1 MAYKYCTATNW
12 GKNFFT
18 HEERKQFHLSGHPG
32 EVWVVG
38 DNLYGDQWISKV
50 AGAIKTK
57 EEAQAIVTA
66 EIEAAQAAWDAQP
79 EDNRVGSRPR
89 SYIIFH
95 SLNLWLSIRI

>member
-18 HEERKQFHLSGHPG
+18 HEERKMFYLSGHPG

-50 AGAIKTK
+50 SGAAKTK
-57 EEAQAIVTA
+57 AEAQAIVDGKV
-66 EIEAAQAAWDAQP
+66 EEGQASYDALSADEQ
-79 EDNRVGSRPR
+79 NRQTRPVK
-89 SYIIFH
+89 Y
-95 SLNLWLSIRI
+95 NLP